1 MKKVLALAG
10 VIGAPLAL
18 AIPSLLP
25 KVALMLLIF
34 FPLGTASIFALVLPI
49 LIIGLLGLLGNPP
62 SDSLLF
68 IL

>member
-25 KVALMLLIF
+25 NLGILLLVYFPGLVASTIV
-34 FPLGTASIFALVLPI
+34 LVLPI